1 MKHTYFILT
10 LALALCLYAC
20 TTKKQDSK
28 DIESLPSTRFYLG
41 QTPPGSIAEIFAP
54 GMVNTD
60 ENREI
65 EAVPGADMK
74 TFYFV
79 KRPVE
84 KESEFNVLAA
94 FEYNDNEWQESVV
107 FKGESEPSMSPD
119 GNRIFFAKNY
129 IERSK
134 EGWSELK
141 SLGAPFEDIAIMRLS
156 AASNGTFYFDTFTP
170 ELDMPLRYSRLI
182 NGKYEEPRLLGE
194 QFSIGRYNAHP
205 YVAPD
210 ESYIIWDSRRE
221 GGFGSSD
228 LYISYKAANG
238 LWGPAINMGDGIN
251 TADKENYPS
260 VSADGKY
267 LFFDRRSITI
277 KDAVDI
283 YWVDA
288 RIIENLR
295 PQ

>member
-10 LALALCLYAC
+10 LALPLILNAC
-20 TTKKQDSK
+20 TTEKQDSK
-28 DIESLPSTRFYLG
+28 TIESLATARFYLG
-41 QTPPGSIAEIFAP
+41 QTPPNSTAEIFAP

-65 EAVPGADMK
+65 EGVPGADMK

-94 FEYNDNEWQESVV
+94 FEYKDNEWQESVV

-119 GNRIFFAKNY
+119 GHKIYFAKNY
-129 IERSK
+129 IERTR

-156 AASNGTFYFDTFTP
+156 AASSGAYYFDTFTP

-182 NGKYEEPRLLGE
+182 DGKYEEPKLLGE

-205 YVAPD
+205 YIAPD

-228 LYISYKAANG
+228 LYISFRVIDG
-238 LWGPAINMGDGIN
+238 SWGSAINMGDKIN
-251 TADKENYPS
+251 TINKENYPS

-267 LFFDRRSITI
+267 LFFDKRAAENN
-277 KDAVDI
+277 DDVDI

-288 RIIENLR
+288 QIIESLR
-295 PQ
+295 PE